1 MITLLQPNIE
11 YEQKEVL
18 KAIEIT
24 PTCFAATAGSAIA
37 FTEVLSE
44 ALVEIDKDSIKNIKL
59 ITECIRRSYVNCRMG
74 KVDEQILLPLG
85 LNIQQY
91 WQMNQAISPQV
102 VALLLGNIR
111 NYHHQ
116 LWVLIGGVDDHGG
129 HLWNIENPGT
139 KACLD
144 SIGFLAIGSGQDHAY
159 STFITNQFSPSM
171 DLSHGLAI
179 TFEAKKRSEKA
190 TGVGEL
196 TDILIIYRDGY
207 KRLSDD
213 EIKQLNEI
221 YDLRIEGE
229 KNAIKEI
236 DRLIDQLD
244 ILPGNKKDD
253 T

>member
-44 ALVEIDKDSIKNIKL
+44 ALVEIEKDSMKNIKL
-59 ITECIRRSYVNCRMG
+59 ITECIKKSYITCRMG
-74 KVDEQILLPLG
+74 QVDEQILLPLG

-91 WQMNQAISPQV
+91 WQMNQAISPQIS
-102 VALLLGNIR
+102 ALLLTSMKG
-111 NYHHQ
+111 YHHQ
-116 LWVLIGGVDDHGG
+116 LWILVGGVDDHGG
-129 HLWNIENPGT
+129 HLWNIENPGA
-139 KACLD
+139 KQCLD

-196 TDILIIYRDGY
+196 TDILIISDDGY

-213 EIKQLNEI
+213 EIKQLDEI
-221 YDLRIEGE
+221 YNLRIESE

-236 DRLIDQLD
+236 DRLIAQLD
-244 ILPGNKKDD
+244 ILPGYEKR
-253 T
+253 